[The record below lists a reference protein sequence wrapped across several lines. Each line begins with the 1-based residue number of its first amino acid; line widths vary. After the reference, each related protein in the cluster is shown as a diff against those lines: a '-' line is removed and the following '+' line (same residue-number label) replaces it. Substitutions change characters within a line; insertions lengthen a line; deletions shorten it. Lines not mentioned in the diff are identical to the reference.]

1 MCIGMCSWI
10 FISKAKEWAKKMFY
24 ENLIN
29 NLSKIGAFET
39 KQFHFFFGL

>member
-1 MCIGMCSWI
+1 MCSWI
-10 FISKAKEWAKKMFY
+10 LISKAKAMFY